1 MSFLGIRP
9 SCIDWRRRH
18 KGRFARPAWNGG
30 GMARFDVQW
39 LFLALLLAGCTGA
52 MVGGAAYDTKDPV
65 DRWQAALRANAARYV
80 CGAALEEG
88 RESRLADALI
98 EAQRQATEALAKRD
112 DTVPS
117 DPEVLGDIAS
127 RRTLQE
133 RVVRDAVAA
142 RGCSDPQIMDLIGLA
157 ERLSAGQA

>member
-1 MSFLGIRP
+1 MATFGTRWLSLG
-9 SCIDWRRRH
+9 
-18 KGRFARPAWNGG
+18 
-30 GMARFDVQW
+30 
-39 LFLALLLAGCTGA
+39 LLLAGCAGP
-52 MVGGAAYDTKDPV
+52 VVGAAYDTKDPV

-88 RESRLADALI
+88 RESRLADAMV

-112 DTVPS
+112 DTVPT

-127 RRTLQE
+127 RRTQQE

>member
-1 MSFLGIRP
+1 
-9 SCIDWRRRH
+9 
-18 KGRFARPAWNGG
+18 
-30 GMARFDVQW
+30 MARFGTRW
-39 LFLALLLAGCTGA
+39 LLASLLLAGCAAGPT
-52 MVGGAAYDTKDPV
+52 VGAAYDTKDPV

-88 RESRLADALI
+88 REGRLADAMV

-112 DTVPS
+112 DTAPT

-127 RRTLQE
+127 RRTQQE

-157 ERLSAGQA
+157 ERLSAGQG

>member
-1 MSFLGIRP
+1 
-9 SCIDWRRRH
+9 
-18 KGRFARPAWNGG
+18 
-30 GMARFDVQW
+30 MARFDTRW
-39 LFLALLLAGCTGA
+39 LPVALLVAGCAGP
-52 MVGGAAYDTKDPV
+52 VVGAAYDTKDPV

-88 RESRLADALI
+88 RESRLADAMV
-98 EAQRQATEALAKRD
+98 EAQRQATEALAKRE
-112 DTVPS
+112 DTVPT
-117 DPEVLGDIAS
+117 DPEVLGDVAS
-127 RRTLQE
+127 RRTQQE

>member
-1 MSFLGIRP
+1 
-9 SCIDWRRRH
+9 
-18 KGRFARPAWNGG
+18 
-30 GMARFDVQW
+30 MARFDVRW
-39 LFLALLLAGCTGA
+39 LFLALLLAGCA
-52 MVGGAAYDTKDPV
+52 APVVGGAAYDTKDPV

-88 RESRLADALI
+88 RESRLADTLV
-98 EAQRQATEALAKRD
+98 EAQHQAEAALAERE
-112 DTVPS
+112 DTVPT
-117 DPEVLGDIAS
+117 DPEVLGDIAA
-127 RRTLQE
+127 RRTRQE